1 MKVLQ
6 SLLLVLCHCA
16 LPSITDAF
24 TNEPPGRDPA
34 SIENIRS
41 SEKAVPLTSDNF
53 DELTK
58 GKIIFIKFY
67 SPSCPHCKSMAGAW
81 NELANYYQET
91 HDNNNNNIL
100 IGSIDCTDSPKGK
113 DLCGRFEIVGLPTLL
128 FGDASLGG
136 IYLEEYS
143 GDKTFGD
150 LKEFAIEHLVAKCNP
165 GNLDACT
172 PESRKDMEEYIA
184 MSYSELNERI
194 SALEKKQEELKD
206 SFKDMFAKLQKQYDE
221 MLTEREIQIVKAKA
235 SAKLIQEVIATK
247 AS

>member
-1 MKVLQ
+1 MNVLH
-6 SLLLVLCHCA
+6 SILLLLCHFA
-16 LPSITDAF
+16 LSSITDAF
-24 TNEPPGRDPA
+24 TNEPPGRDPV
-34 SIENIRS
+34 SIESIRS

-81 NELANYYQET
+81 NELANYYQEK
-91 HDNNNNNIL
+91 HDNNHIL

-128 FGDASLGG
+128 YGDASLGG

-143 GDKTFGD
+143 GDKTFED
-150 LKEFAIEHLVAKCNP
+150 LREFAIEHLVATCNP

-172 PESRKDMEEYIA
+172 SESRKDMEEYIA
-184 MSYSELNERI
+184 MSYSELNEKI
-194 SALEKKQEELKD
+194 LALETKQEELKD
-206 SFKDMFAKLQKQYDE
+206 SYKDMFAKLQKQYDE
-221 MLTEREIQIVKAKA
+221 ILTEKEIQVVKAKA
-235 SAKLIQEVIATK
+235 TATLIQEIIATK
-247 AS
+247 ES